1 MAMPEN
7 KPEAAE
13 RYTSYH
19 SDDTYSL
26 FDEVRGRIKRKWNF
40 HFEYNG
46 IPYSAEYNPADNKWT
61 LHSHEPKFAYLM
73 PWRESNAGTVAEFSN
88 DAADEFISTFEIEGK
103 TVGWILDNQRWW
115 KYRFSAKHLEEVLTG
130 FSFWFVYRK
139 TPCGIFHKGN
149 PGEPGF
155 GRYISIAMD
164 QQFDPTH
171 YAPSRAGEKL
181 WSDAFFER
189 NLWNNRSWL
198 GTDDIR
204 HVERIVPSD
213 HVRYLDIGPFNTI
226 GELLDTVQLNNRTL
240 REIFDTEYDDGAVL
254 CGQFDG

>member
-1 MAMPEN
+1 MPWGPGIEG
-7 KPEAAE
+7 KITEF
-13 RYTSYH
+13 
-19 SDDTYSL
+19 SDDA
-26 FDEVRGRIKRKWNF
+26 I
-40 HFEYNG
+40 
-46 IPYSAEYNPADNKWT
+46 
-61 LHSHEPKFAYLM
+61 
-73 PWRESNAGTVAEFSN
+73 
-88 DAADEFISTFEIEGK
+88 DEFITTFEIEGK
-103 TVGWILDNQRWW
+103 TVEWIIMNQREW
-115 KYRFSAKHLEEVLTG
+115 KYKLSAKHLEQILTG
-130 FSFWFVYRK
+130 FSFKFVYHK
-139 TPCGIFHKGN
+139 IPCFIYTPVKSSD
-149 PGEPGF
+149 EPLK
-155 GRYISIAMD
+155 GRYISIRMD

-213 HVRYLDIGPFNTI
+213 HVRYLDIGPFNSI
-226 GELLDTVQLNNRTL
+226 GELLDTVQLNDRTL